1 MSKEWRWAGWVETMI
16 NALGDDDHINGS
28 DVQLID
34 MRYGESELTG
44 EVTVSLRMALLPF
57 SEHL

>member
-1 MSKEWRWAGWVETMI
+1 MI
-16 NALGDDDHINGS
+16 NALGDDDHINGN

-34 MRYGESELTG
+34 MRFGQSELTG
-44 EVTVSLRMALLPF
+44 DVRVRLRMALLPF

>member
-1 MSKEWRWAGWVETMI
+1 MF

-34 MRYGESELTG
+34 MRYGESELTSD
-44 EVTVSLRMALLPF
+44 VRVRLRMALLPF